1 MDSEHSVESAVATLA
16 RGGMVVVADDH
27 DRENEGDLV
36 MGAAAMTDDAM
47 AFFLR
52 HGSGIVCTPMTAR
65 RARQLELPLMV
76 AANKDRMGT
85 AFTVT
90 VDAVDAGTGISAAD
104 RATTVRAI
112 ADPGTAPSG
121 LTRPGHM
128 FPLIA
133 QDGGVLV
140 RRGHTEASVDLMTL
154 AGESEPTAV
163 ITELVGDDGVPMSG
177 TALTE
182 FAARWNLPFITV
194 ADLVAYR
201 SRRDSPIE
209 PSPEAAVAPVSSAR
223 IDTDYGTF
231 TAHVFRDRAAG
242 VEHVALAIGLETP
255 PTAAVTVRVHSEC
268 LTGDA
273 FGSRRC
279 DCGPQLQDGLRAIAA
294 SGEGVL
300 VYLRGHEGRG
310 IGIANKLAA
319 YALQE
324 KGVDTVDAN
333 IELGLPVDARDYD
346 FAARILRYF
355 RIESA
360 DLITNNP
367 QKVEALERFGIAVRR
382 PDDSPV
388 HWGSHNV
395 HYLQT
400 KRERMGHI
408 LPETPHEFLQC
419 KSV

>member
-1 MDSEHSVESAVATLA
+1 MDAERSVESAVAALA
-16 RGGMVVVADDH
+16 RGEMVVVADDH

-36 MGAAAMTDDAM
+36 MGAAAMTVQAM

-52 HGSGIVCTPMTAR
+52 YGSGIVCTPMTAQ

-76 AANKDRMGT
+76 ATNKDRMGT

-90 VDAVDAGTGISAAD
+90 VDAVDAGTGISATD
-104 RATTVRAI
+104 RATTVRTI
-112 ADPGTAPSG
+112 ADPNTAPPD

-133 QDGGVLV
+133 HDGGVLA

-154 AGESEPTAV
+154 AGASEPTAV
-163 ITELVGDDGVPMSG
+163 ITELVGDDGIPMSG
-177 TALTE
+177 STLTE
-182 FAARWNLPFITV
+182 FAAQWNLPFITV

-201 SRRDSPIE
+201 RHHGSPSE
-209 PSPEAAVAPVSSAR
+209 TSSGTPVLPVSSAR
-223 IDTDYGTF
+223 IDTDHGTF
-231 TAHVFRDRAAG
+231 TAHVFRDRTAG
-242 VEHVALAIGLETP
+242 VEHVALAIGLHTP
-255 PTAAVTVRVHSEC
+255 PTGAVTVRVHSEC

-294 SGEGVL
+294 SGAGVL

-324 KGVDTVDAN
+324 QGADTVDAN

-346 FAARILRYF
+346 FAAAILGYF

-360 DLITNNP
+360 NLITNNP
-367 QKVEALERFGIAVRR
+367 EKVDALERCGIEVRR
-382 PDDSPV
+382 PVDSPV
-388 HWGSHNV
+388 HWGAHNV
-395 HYLQT
+395 LYLQT

-408 LPETPHEFLQC
+408 LPETPHQYLQC

>member
-1 MDSEHSVESAVATLA
+1 MNSEQSVELAVAALA
-16 RGGMVVVADDH
+16 QGGMVVVADDH

-36 MGAAAMTDDAM
+36 MGAAAMTDQAM

-52 HGSGIVCTPMTAR
+52 YGSGIVCTPMTAQ
-65 RARQLELPLMV
+65 RARQLDLPLMI

-104 RATTVRAI
+104 RAATVRTI
-112 ADPGTAPSG
+112 ADPETAPSD

-140 RRGHTEASVDLMTL
+140 RRGHTEASVDLMAL

-177 TALTE
+177 AILTE
-182 FAARWNLPFITV
+182 FAATWNLPYVTV

-201 SRRDSPIE
+201 RRRSRSSASPSSTTI
-209 PSPEAAVAPVSSAR
+209 APVSSAP

-231 TAHVFRDRAAG
+231 TAHVFRDRASG
-242 VEHVALAIGLETP
+242 VEHIALTIGLETP
-255 PTAAVTVRVHSEC
+255 PAGTVTVRVHSEC

-294 SGEGVL
+294 SGAGAL

-319 YALQE
+319 YALQDR
-324 KGVDTVDAN
+324 GVDTVDAN
-333 IELGLPVDARDYD
+333 IELGLPVDAREYD
-346 FAARILRYF
+346 FAAEILRYF
-355 RIESA
+355 RIESV
-360 DLITNNP
+360 DLITHNP
-367 QKVEALERFGIAVRR
+367 EKVEALERFEIEVRSR
-382 PDDSPV
+382 IEAPV
-388 HWGSHNV
+388 HWGTHNV
-395 HYLQT
+395 YYLQT
-400 KRERMGHI
+400 KRERMGHL
-408 LPETPHEFLQC
+408 LPETPYQFLQYS
-419 KSV
+419 SV

>member
-1 MDSEHSVESAVATLA
+1 MDSERSVESAIAALSS
-16 RGGMVVVADDH
+16 GGMVVVADDH

-36 MGAAAMTDDAM
+36 MGAASMTDHAM

-52 HGSGIVCTPMTAR
+52 HGSGIVCTPMTAQ

-76 AANKDRMGT
+76 ASNKDRMGT

-104 RATTVRAI
+104 RATTVRTV
-112 ADPGTAPSG
+112 ADPNTAPSD
-121 LTRPGHM
+121 LSRPGHM

-133 QDGGVLV
+133 QDGGVLA
-140 RRGHTEASVDLMTL
+140 RRGHTEASVDLMSL
-154 AGESEPTAV
+154 AGELEPTAV
-163 ITELVGDDGVPMSG
+163 ITELVDDDGVPMSG
-177 TALTE
+177 ATLTD
-182 FAARWNLPFITV
+182 FAAQWNLPFITV

-201 SRRDSPIE
+201 LRHAAPIATSPA
-209 PSPEAAVAPVSSAR
+209 AAVLPVSSAR
-223 IDTDYGTF
+223 IDTDHGPF
-231 TAHVFRDRAAG
+231 TAHVFRDRVAG
-242 VEHVALAIGLETP
+242 VEHVALALGLETP
-255 PTAAVTVRVHSEC
+255 PAGAVTVRVHSEC

-294 SGEGVL
+294 SGAGVL

-324 KGVDTVDAN
+324 QGADTVDAN
-333 IELGLPVDARDYD
+333 IELGLPVDAREYD
-346 FAARILRYF
+346 FAAAILGYF

-367 QKVEALERFGIAVRR
+367 EKVAALQRFGIEVRR
-382 PDDSPV
+382 PIDSPV
-388 HWGSHNV
+388 HWGTHNV

-408 LPETPHEFLQC
+408 LPETPHQFLQC

>member
-1 MDSEHSVESAVATLA
+1 MDSERSVETAVAALA

-36 MGAAAMTDDAM
+36 MSAAAMTDRAM

-65 RARQLELPLMV
+65 RARELDLPLMV

-104 RATTVRAI
+104 RATTARAL
-112 ADPGTAPSG
+112 AHPGTAPSG

-140 RRGHTEASVDLMTL
+140 RRGHTEASVDLVSL
-154 AGESEPTAV
+154 AGEAEPTAV

-177 TALTE
+177 PTLTE
-182 FAARWNLPFITV
+182 FAAAWDLPYVTV
-194 ADLVAYR
+194 ADLAAYR
-201 SRRDSPIE
+201 RRHGAPVASVPDVT
-209 PSPEAAVAPVSSAR
+209 VAPVSSAH
-223 IDTDYGTF
+223 IDTDFGTF
-231 TAHVFRDRAAG
+231 TAHVFRDRASG
-242 VEHVALAIGLETP
+242 VEHVALALGLETP
-255 PTAAVTVRVHSEC
+255 LATAVTVRVHSEC

-279 DCGPQLQDGLRAIAA
+279 DCGPQLQDGLRAVAA
-294 SGEGVL
+294 AGAGVL

-324 KGVDTVDAN
+324 QGADTVDAN
-333 IELGLPVDARDYD
+333 IGLGLPVDAREYD
-346 FAARILRYF
+346 FAAEILRYF
-355 RIESA
+355 GIESV

-367 QKVEALERFGIAVRR
+367 EKVEALERFGIEVRR
-382 PDDSPV
+382 RVGAPV
-388 HWGSHNV
+388 HWGAHNV

-408 LPETPHEFLQC
+408 LPETPHQFLHYS
-419 KSV
+419 SV

>member
-1 MDSEHSVESAVATLA
+1 
-16 RGGMVVVADDH
+16 MVVVADDH

-36 MGAAAMTDDAM
+36 MGAAAMTAQAM

-52 HGSGIVCTPMTAR
+52 HGSGIVCTPMTAQ
-65 RARQLELPLMV
+65 RARRLELPLMV
-76 AANKDRMGT
+76 ATNNDRMGT

-90 VDAVDAGTGISAAD
+90 VDAVDAGTGISATD
-104 RATTVRAI
+104 RATTVRTI
-112 ADPGTAPSG
+112 ADPNTAPSD

-133 QDGGVLV
+133 HDGGVLA

-154 AGESEPTAV
+154 AGASEPTAV

-177 TALTE
+177 STLTE
-182 FAARWNLPFITV
+182 FAAQWNLPFTTV

-201 SRRDSPIE
+201 RRHGSPSE
-209 PSPEAAVAPVSSAR
+209 TSSGTPVLPVSSAR

-242 VEHVALAIGLETP
+242 VEHVALAIGLDTP
-255 PTAAVTVRVHSEC
+255 PTGAVTVRVHSEC

-294 SGEGVL
+294 SGAGVL

-324 KGVDTVDAN
+324 QGADTVDAN

-346 FAARILRYF
+346 FAAAILGYF

-360 DLITNNP
+360 NLITNNP
-367 QKVEALERFGIAVRR
+367 EKVDALELFGIEVRR
-382 PDDSPV
+382 PVDSPV
-388 HWGSHNV
+388 HWGAHNV

-408 LPETPHEFLQC
+408 LPETPHQYLQC